1 MILVFLQY
9 KEYNM
14 FDRERPS
21 FEDSN
26 NVTVKR
32 CFFAYEFASEHV
44 KNKTTADIG
53 CADGYGTQF
62 LADYS

>member
-1 MILVFLQY
+1 
-9 KEYNM
+9 M

-32 CFFAYEFASEHV
+32 CFFAYEWAKS
-44 KNKTTADIG
+44 
-53 CADGYGTQF
+53 F
-62 LADYS
+62 LTGS